1 MCRPKY
7 IIEYTNR
14 ESSRLS
20 AETVQTPPSVWPRDK
35 LAILLHS
42 VHDDRDLPSAAPSR
56 GEYQTVKVA
65 TSSGRKGFT
74 LPEYLD
80 RPSAAPPRV
89 EGLKGL
95 KSSLRALARVLGA
108 INQQGVEVV
117 GKALERA
124 LETGNSTPMG
134 LIPLP
139 VREYPY
145 GKV

>member
-1 MCRPKY
+1 MR
-7 IIEYTNR
+7 
-14 ESSRLS
+14 
-20 AETVQTPPSVWPRDK
+20 
-35 LAILLHS
+35 
-42 VHDDRDLPSAAPSR
+42 
-56 GEYQTVKVA
+56 
-65 TSSGRKGFT
+65 TSSPTGHRIAQ
-74 LPEYLD
+74 D
-80 RPSAAPPRV
+80 RRFGPLRPPRV

-95 KSSLRALARVLGA
+95 KSSLRALAWILGA

-117 GKALERA
+117 GKALERV

>member
-1 MCRPKY
+1 MALNEGGGVRLADQLPYGPQNRPGQ
-7 IIEYTNR
+7 
-14 ESSRLS
+14 
-20 AETVQTPPSVWPRDK
+20 AV
-35 LAILLHS
+35 
-42 VHDDRDLPSAAPSR
+42 
-56 GEYQTVKVA
+56 
-65 TSSGRKGFT
+65 
-74 LPEYLD
+74 
-80 RPSAAPPRV
+80 RPSAAPHPRV

>member
-1 MCRPKY
+1 MR
-7 IIEYTNR
+7 
-14 ESSRLS
+14 
-20 AETVQTPPSVWPRDK
+20 
-35 LAILLHS
+35 
-42 VHDDRDLPSAAPSR
+42 
-56 GEYQTVKVA
+56 
-65 TSSGRKGFT
+65 TSSPTGHRIAQ
-74 LPEYLD
+74 D
-80 RPSAAPPRV
+80 RRFGPLRPPPRV

>member
-1 MCRPKY
+1 MALNEGGGVRLADQLPYGPQNRPGQ
-7 IIEYTNR
+7 
-14 ESSRLS
+14 
-20 AETVQTPPSVWPRDK
+20 AV
-35 LAILLHS
+35 
-42 VHDDRDLPSAAPSR
+42 
-56 GEYQTVKVA
+56 
-65 TSSGRKGFT
+65 
-74 LPEYLD
+74 

-95 KSSLRALARVLGA
+95 KSSLRALAWILGA

>member
-1 MCRPKY
+1 MR
-7 IIEYTNR
+7 
-14 ESSRLS
+14 
-20 AETVQTPPSVWPRDK
+20 
-35 LAILLHS
+35 
-42 VHDDRDLPSAAPSR
+42 
-56 GEYQTVKVA
+56 
-65 TSSGRKGFT
+65 TSSPTGHRIAQ
-74 LPEYLD
+74 D
-80 RPSAAPPRV
+80 RRF
-89 EGLKGL
+89 G
-95 KSSLRALARVLGA
+95 LRALARVLGA

>member
-1 MCRPKY
+1 MR
-7 IIEYTNR
+7 
-14 ESSRLS
+14 
-20 AETVQTPPSVWPRDK
+20 
-35 LAILLHS
+35 
-42 VHDDRDLPSAAPSR
+42 
-56 GEYQTVKVA
+56 
-65 TSSGRKGFT
+65 TSSPTGHRIAQDRRFGP
-74 LPEYLD
+74 L
-80 RPSAAPPRV
+80 RPSPPRV